1 MKGGM
6 GPTLRIIL
14 TSPTSIIAQVTRA
27 IGVDGANDIPSEGK
41 EAGTMAREIP
51 LSKRLEVVKLYF
63 EGLAYD
69 DIVEKTG
76 VAKGSVAAIVEAL
89 RVGEFPQFEQ
99 VTDLVNELR
108 ELTVGLRKAGITII
122 EAALLFILVKK
133 LIGLGVE
140 PPHLE
145 SWVKMCRAVPEGEL
159 SRSQIIQA
167 ASKLAELEEK
177 GLSYDQTLESL
188 RSSSAELER
197 LRVDL
202 AELRD
207 EETKLHGRREELIQA
222 NHRLEAESTRLQ
234 GKLNAMEVK
243 EKEQEDRLQ
252 ELEEQVKQCQDEM
265 AQLET
270 EKNKLRSETSKL
282 QERALALEKQVTDKG
297 ETLRGLKEVGFPR
310 HQLDRLRDRLSEIAQ
325 RHGTGEVVNR
335 FFGYLENYEALV
347 GIEATKEKLIEE
359 VKALEQERESLAKLA
374 QRLELTSEEI
384 AEGIAAIKSLR
395 RKGVLPPTIVSYE
408 RMLTAAG
415 VAPESFEKIV
425 ADFSSVEKALTA
437 RGGELDRVAQELEEK
452 GQALRELQGELAKV
466 RQSITSL
473 RDSGVKQIN
482 SMRSLAVADV
492 KQLCRGLHD
501 DIRKWGDTRAEMGKF
516 EEELKLARYF
526 VKLPLSEEAISSLVA
541 DLSLQVVVQ
550 YLMIGLAW
558 CRKNL
563 NPKLRPPR
571 EITRKYYSIGE
582 YTEVELADV
591 LIWAL
596 LMLIKEAGSDKERV

>member
-1 MKGGM
+1 M
-6 GPTLRIIL
+6 GSQGVKFEIRKFFSGEMNGRWNTGSASRIVGRQK
-14 TSPTSIIAQVTRA
+14 A
-27 IGVDGANDIPSEGK
+27 
-41 EAGTMAREIP
+41 MARSIP
-51 LSKRLEVVKLYF
+51 LSKRLGVVKLYF

-69 DIVEKTG
+69 DIAKKTG

-89 RVGEFPQFEQ
+89 RAGEFPQFEH
-99 VTDLVNELR
+99 VTDMVNELR

-122 EAALLFILVKK
+122 EAAPLFILVKK
-133 LIGLGVE
+133 LTGLGVE
-140 PPHLE
+140 PAYLE
-145 SWVKMCRAVPEGEL
+145 SWIRMCRAVPEGEF

-167 ASKLAELEEK
+167 AGKLAELEEK
-177 GLSYDQTLESL
+177 GLSYDQALESL
-188 RSSSAELER
+188 RSSSDELKK
-197 LRVDL
+197 LQGDL
-202 AELRD
+202 AELRSD
-207 EETKLHGRREELIQA
+207 KTKLHGRREELVQA
-222 NHRLEAESTRLQ
+222 NHRLEAGSTRLQ
-234 GKLNAMEVK
+234 GRLNAMAVK

-252 ELEEQVKQCQDEM
+252 ELGEQVKQCQDEM

-270 EKNKLRSETSKL
+270 EKNKLKEETSQL
-282 QERALALEKQVTDKG
+282 QERALALEKQVTDKT
-297 ETLRGLKEVGFPR
+297 ETLRNLDEVGFPR
-310 HQLDRLRDRLSEIAQ
+310 HHLGRLRNRLSEIAQ

-335 FFGYLENYEALV
+335 FFVYLENYEALV
-347 GIEATKEKLIEE
+347 GMEVTREKLTEE
-359 VKALEQERESLAKLA
+359 VRSLTEERESLAKLA

-395 RKGVLPPTIVSYE
+395 RKGVSPTMIVSYE
-408 RMLTAAG
+408 RMLAAAG
-415 VAPESFEKIV
+415 LAPESFEKIV

-437 RGGELDRVAQELEEK
+437 RRAELDRVAQELEEK
-452 GQALRELQGELAKV
+452 GQALKELQGELAKV

-473 RDSGVKQIN
+473 RDLGVKQIN
-482 SMRSLAVADV
+482 SMRSSAVADV
-492 KQLCRGLHD
+492 KQLCRGFHD

-526 VKLPLSEEAISSLVA
+526 TKLPLSEEAISSLVA

-571 EITRKYYSIGE
+571 EITKKYYNIGE

-596 LMLIKEAGSDKERV
+596 LMLIGGVGSDKE

>member
-1 MKGGM
+1 V
-6 GPTLRIIL
+6 
-14 TSPTSIIAQVTRA
+14 S
-27 IGVDGANDIPSEGK
+27 
-41 EAGTMAREIP
+41 REIT
-51 LSKRLEVVKLYF
+51 LDSKLEVVKLYF
-63 EGLAYD
+63 EGLSYD

-99 VTDLVNELR
+99 VTDIVNELR
-108 ELTVGLRKAGITII
+108 DLTVGLRKAGLGIT
-122 EAALLFILVKK
+122 EAATLLILVKK
-133 LIGLGVE
+133 FMELGVE
-140 PPHLE
+140 PPRLE
-145 SWVKMCRAVPEGEL
+145 SWVRMCRAVPEEEF

-177 GLSYDQTLESL
+177 GFSYDQTLESL
-188 RSSSAELER
+188 RSSAAELER
-197 LRVDL
+197 LRVEL

-207 EETKLHGRREELIQA
+207 EETKLHGRGEELIQE

-234 GKLNAMEVK
+234 GKVNAMAVK

-252 ELEEQVKQCQDEM
+252 DVGEQVKQCQDEM

-270 EKNKLRSETSKL
+270 EKNKLRSETSEL

-310 HQLDRLRDRLSEIAQ
+310 HQLDRLRGRLSEIAQ
-325 RHGTGEVVNR
+325 RHGTEDVVNR
-335 FFGYLENYEALV
+335 FFGYLESYESLI
-347 GIEATKEKLIEE
+347 GMETTKEKLAQE
-359 VKALEQERESLAKLA
+359 VGTLRQERESLARLA
-374 QRLELTSEEI
+374 QKLDLTSEEI
-384 AEGIAAIKSLR
+384 AEGIAAIKSLQ
-395 RKGVLPPTIVSYE
+395 RKGVSPVMIVSYE
-408 RMLTAAG
+408 RMLAAAG
-415 VAPESFEKIV
+415 VAPESFEKVV

-437 RGGELDRVAQELEEK
+437 RRAELDRVAQELEEK
-452 GQALRELQGELAKV
+452 GRALKELQGELAKV

-482 SMRSLAVADV
+482 SVRSSAVADV

-526 VKLPLSEEAISSLVA
+526 VKLPLSEDAISDLVK
-541 DLSLQVVVQ
+541 DLAAPIVIQ
-550 YLMIGLAW
+550 YLTIALTW
-558 CRKNL
+558 CRQKL

-571 EITRKYYSIGE
+571 VITERYYSISD
-582 YTEVELADV
+582 YTEVELVDI
-591 LIWAL
+591 LTWAL
-596 LMLIKEAGSDKERV
+596 LMLIQGVSDGKE

>member
-1 MKGGM
+1 MVKE
-6 GPTLRIIL
+6 
-14 TSPTSIIAQVTRA
+14 IAQSR
-27 IGVDGANDIPSEGK
+27 
-41 EAGTMAREIP
+41 
-51 LSKRLEVVKLYF
+51 RLEVVKLYF

-69 DIVEKTG
+69 DIAKKTG

-89 RVGEFPQFEQ
+89 RTGEFPQFEH
-99 VTDLVNELR
+99 VTDMVNGLR
-108 ELTVGLRKAGITII
+108 DLTVGLRKAGLSIT
-122 EAALLFILVKK
+122 EAATLFILVKK
-133 LIGLGVE
+133 FIELGVE

-145 SWVKMCRAVPEGEL
+145 SWVKMCRAVPEEEF

-167 ASKLAELEEK
+167 ASKLAKLEQE
-177 GLSYDQTLESL
+177 GLSYEQTLESL

-197 LRVDL
+197 LEGEV
-202 AELRD
+202 AELRA
-207 EETKLHGRREELIQA
+207 EEPKLHGRKEELTQG

-234 GKLNAMEVK
+234 GKLNAMAVK

-252 ELEEQVKQCQDEM
+252 ELGEQVKQCQDEM

-310 HQLDRLRDRLSEIAQ
+310 HQLDRLRDRLSEIAR
-325 RHGTGEVVNR
+325 RHGTEEVVNR
-335 FFGYLENYEALV
+335 FFRYLENYEALAGMEV
-347 GIEATKEKLIEE
+347 TKEKLTEE
-359 VKALEQERESLAKLA
+359 VKALEQERESLAGLA
-374 QRLELTSEEI
+374 QKLDLTSEQI

-395 RKGVLPPTIVSYE
+395 RKGVSPVMIVSYE

-415 VAPESFEKIV
+415 LAPESFEKAV
-425 ADFSSVEKALTA
+425 ADFSSVEKALIA
-437 RGGELDRVAQELEEK
+437 RRGELDMVAQELEEK
-452 GQALRELQGELAKV
+452 GQALKELQGELAKV
-466 RQSITSL
+466 RQSIASL

-482 SMRSLAVADV
+482 SMRNSAVADV
-492 KQLCRGLHD
+492 KRLCRGLHD
-501 DIRKWGDTRAEMGKF
+501 DIRRWGNTRAEMGKF
-516 EEELKLARYF
+516 EDELKLARYF
-526 VKLPLSEEAISSLVA
+526 VTLPLSEEAISSLVA
-541 DLSLQVVVQ
+541 DLSLQAVVQ

-563 NPKLRPPR
+563 NPKLRPPQ

-596 LMLIKEAGSDKERV
+596 LMLIKEVGSDKG

>member
-1 MKGGM
+1 V
-6 GPTLRIIL
+6 
-14 TSPTSIIAQVTRA
+14 S
-27 IGVDGANDIPSEGK
+27 
-41 EAGTMAREIP
+41 REIP
-51 LSKRLEVVKLYF
+51 IDRKLEVVKLYF

-69 DIVEKTG
+69 DIAEKIG
-76 VAKGSVAAIVEAL
+76 VAKGSVAAVVEAL
-89 RVGEFPQFEQ
+89 RAGEFPQFEQ
-99 VTDLVNELR
+99 VTDMVNALR
-108 ELTVGLRKAGITII
+108 DVTVGLRKAGITIT
-122 EAALLFILVKK
+122 EAVPLLILVKK

-140 PPHLE
+140 PPRLE

-197 LRVDL
+197 LRVEL

-207 EETKLHGRREELIQA
+207 EETKLHGRGEELTQA
-222 NHRLEAESTRLQ
+222 NHRLEAESVRLQ
-234 GKLNAMEVK
+234 DRLNAMAVK

-252 ELEEQVKQCQDEM
+252 ELGEQVKQCQDEM

-270 EKNKLRSETSKL
+270 EKNKIRSETSKL
-282 QERALALEKQVTDKG
+282 QERALALEKQVTDKT
-297 ETLRGLKEVGFPR
+297 ETLRNLDEVGFPR
-310 HQLDRLRDRLSEIAQ
+310 HHLGRLRNRLSEIAQ

-384 AEGIAAIKSLR
+384 GEGIAAIKSLR

-437 RGGELDRVAQELEEK
+437 RGGELDRVAQEMEEK
-452 GQALRELQGELAKV
+452 GQAVRELQAEMAKV
-466 RQSITSL
+466 RQSIISL

-482 SMRSLAVADV
+482 SMRSSAVADI
-492 KQLCRGLHD
+492 KKLCRGLHD
-501 DIRKWGDTRAEMGKF
+501 DIERWGDMRAEMGEL

-526 VKLPLSEEAISSLVA
+526 VKLPLSEEALSELVE
-541 DLSLQVVVQ
+541 DLATPIIIQ
-550 YLMIGLAW
+550 YLTIALSW
-558 CRKNL
+558 CREKR

-571 EITRKYYSIGE
+571 EITKKYYSIGE

-596 LMLIKEAGSDKERV
+596 LMLIGGVGSDKE

>member
-1 MKGGM
+1 MAKE
-6 GPTLRIIL
+6 
-14 TSPTSIIAQVTRA
+14 IAQSR
-27 IGVDGANDIPSEGK
+27 
-41 EAGTMAREIP
+41 
-51 LSKRLEVVKLYF
+51 RLEVVKLYF

-76 VAKGSVAAIVEAL
+76 VAKGSVAAVVEAL
-89 RVGEFPQFEQ
+89 RAGEFPQFEH
-99 VTDLVNELR
+99 VTDMVNGLR
-108 ELTVGLRKAGITII
+108 DLTVGLQKAGLSIT
-122 EAALLFILVKK
+122 EAASLFILVEK

-145 SWVKMCRAVPEGEL
+145 SWVRMCRAVPEEEF
-159 SRSQIIQA
+159 SRSLIIQA
-167 ASKLAELEEK
+167 ASKLAKLEQE
-177 GLSYDQTLESL
+177 GLSYEQTLESL

-197 LRVDL
+197 LEGEVT
-202 AELRD
+202 ELRA
-207 EETKLHGRREELIQA
+207 EEPKLHGRKEELLQA
-222 NHRLEAESTRLQ
+222 NKRLEAESTRLQ
-234 GKLNAMEVK
+234 GKLNAMAVK

-252 ELEEQVKQCQDEM
+252 ELGEQVKQCQDEM

-282 QERALALEKQVTDKG
+282 QERALALEKQVTDKT
-297 ETLRGLKEVGFPR
+297 EELRNLDEVGFPR
-310 HQLDRLRDRLSEIAQ
+310 HHLGRLRNRLSEIAQ

-408 RMLTAAG
+408 RMLTVAG

-437 RGGELDRVAQELEEK
+437 KGGELDRVAQEMEEK
-452 GQALRELQGELAKV
+452 GQAVRELQAEMAKV
-466 RQSITSL
+466 RQSIISL

-482 SMRSLAVADV
+482 GMRSSAVADV

-501 DIRKWGDTRAEMGKF
+501 DIKRWGDMRAEMGEL

-526 VKLPLSEEAISSLVA
+526 VKLPLSEEALSELVE
-541 DLSLQVVVQ
+541 DLATPIIIQ
-550 YLMIGLAW
+550 YLTIALSW
-558 CRKNL
+558 CREKL

-571 EITRKYYSIGE
+571 EITKKYYSIGE

-596 LMLIKEAGSDKERV
+596 LMLIGEVGSDKG

>member
-1 MKGGM
+1 
-6 GPTLRIIL
+6 
-14 TSPTSIIAQVTRA
+14 
-27 IGVDGANDIPSEGK
+27 
-41 EAGTMAREIP
+41 
-51 LSKRLEVVKLYF
+51 
-63 EGLAYD
+63 
-69 DIVEKTG
+69 
-76 VAKGSVAAIVEAL
+76 
-89 RVGEFPQFEQ
+89 
-99 VTDLVNELR
+99 VTDMVNGLR
-108 ELTVGLRKAGITII
+108 DLTVGLQKAGLSIT
-122 EAALLFILVKK
+122 EAASLFILVEK

-140 PPHLE
+140 PAYLE
-145 SWVKMCRAVPEGEL
+145 SWIRMCRAVPEEEF

-177 GLSYDQTLESL
+177 GFSYDQTLESL
-188 RSSSAELER
+188 GSSAAELER
-197 LRVDL
+197 LRVEL

-234 GKLNAMEVK
+234 GKLNAMAVK

-252 ELEEQVKQCQDEM
+252 ELGEEVEQCQDEV

-270 EKNKLRSETSKL
+270 EKSKLKEETSQL
-282 QERALALEKQVTDKG
+282 QERALTLEKQITDKG

-310 HQLDRLRDRLSEIAQ
+310 DQLDRLRGRLSEIAQ
-325 RHGTGEVVNR
+325 RHGTEEAVNR
-335 FFGYLENYEALV
+335 FFGYLETYEALI
-347 GIEATKEKLIEE
+347 GMEANKGKLTEE
-359 VKALEQERESLAKLA
+359 VKSLTEERESLARLA
-374 QRLELTSEEI
+374 QKLELTSEEI
-384 AEGIAAIKSLR
+384 GEGIAAIKSLR

-437 RGGELDRVAQELEEK
+437 RGGELDRVAQEMEEK
-452 GQALRELQGELAKV
+452 GQAVRELQAEMAKV
-466 RQSITSL
+466 RQSIISL

-482 SMRSLAVADV
+482 SMRSSAVADV

-501 DIRKWGDTRAEMGKF
+501 DIKRWGDMRAEMGEL

-526 VKLPLSEEAISSLVA
+526 VKLPLSEESLSELVE
-541 DLSLQVVVQ
+541 DLATPIIIQ
-550 YLMIGLAW
+550 YLTIALSW
-558 CRKNL
+558 CREKL

-571 EITRKYYSIGE
+571 EITKKYYSIGE

-596 LMLIKEAGSDKERV
+596 LMLIGGVGSDKE

>member
-1 MKGGM
+1 MK
-6 GPTLRIIL
+6 R
-14 TSPTSIIAQVTRA
+14 
-27 IGVDGANDIPSEGK
+27 
-41 EAGTMAREIP
+41 
-51 LSKRLEVVKLYF
+51 
-63 EGLAYD
+63 
-69 DIVEKTG
+69 TG
-76 VAKGSVAAIVEAL
+76 VAKGTVAAIVEAL

-122 EAALLFILVKK
+122 EAAPLFILVKK

-145 SWVKMCRAVPEGEL
+145 SWVKMCRAVPEEEF

-167 ASKLAELEEK
+167 ASKLSKLEKE
-177 GLSYDQTLESL
+177 GLSYEQTLESL
-188 RSSSAELER
+188 RTSSAELER
-197 LRVDL
+197 LRVEL

-207 EETKLHGRREELIQA
+207 EETKLHGRGEELTQA
-222 NHRLEAESTRLQ
+222 NHRLEAESVRLQ
-234 GKLNAMEVK
+234 GRLNAMAVK
-243 EKEQEDRLQ
+243 EKEQENRLQ
-252 ELEEQVKQCQDEM
+252 DLGEQVKQCQDEVT
-265 AQLET
+265 QLET

-282 QERALALEKQVTDKG
+282 QERALALEKQVTNKT
-297 ETLRGLKEVGFPR
+297 EALRNLDEVGFPR
-310 HQLDRLRDRLSEIAQ
+310 HHLGRLRDRLSEIAQ
-325 RHGTGEVVNR
+325 RHGTEEVVNR

-374 QRLELTSEEI
+374 QRLELTSGEI

-395 RKGVLPPTIVSYE
+395 RKGVSPLTIVSYE

-425 ADFSSVEKALTA
+425 ADFSSVEEALTA
-437 RGGELDRVAQELEEK
+437 RGGELDRIAQEMEEK
-452 GQALRELQGELAKV
+452 GQALKELQGELAKV

-482 SMRSLAVADV
+482 SMRSSAVADI
-492 KQLCRGLHD
+492 KKLCRGLHD
-501 DIRKWGDTRAEMGKF
+501 DIKRWGDMRAEMGEL

-526 VKLPLSEEAISSLVA
+526 VKLPVSEEALSELVE
-541 DLSLQVVVQ
+541 DLATPIIIQ
-550 YLMIGLAW
+550 YLTIALSW
-558 CRKNL
+558 CREKL

-571 EITRKYYSIGE
+571 EITKKYYSIGE

-596 LMLIKEAGSDKERV
+596 LMLIGGVGSDKE